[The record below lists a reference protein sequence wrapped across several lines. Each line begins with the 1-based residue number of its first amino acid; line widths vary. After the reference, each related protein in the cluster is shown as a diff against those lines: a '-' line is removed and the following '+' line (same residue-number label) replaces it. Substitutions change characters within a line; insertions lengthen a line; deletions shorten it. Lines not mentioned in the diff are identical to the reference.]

1 MVAEDYAPFD
11 VNVTLKDPGT
21 AALDRTSSSDLVY
34 GARAVITNGGTVYND
49 CGCGGVAY
57 VNVFNTSGSTH
68 SYYQPALVF
77 SDGTTKNGKYVGEAT
92 SHEVGH
98 NLGLNHDG
106 TSSSGYYSGSAP
118 WAPIMG
124 ASYNQPVS
132 QWSKGEYPGANNAQD
147 DLTQIATG
155 AAVRGDE
162 DTSGA
167 IALANGAS
175 ADGVVTRSTDADTYA
190 FTAAGSTTISVANGT
205 PFPDLDVQLRVLD
218 ANGAQ
223 VALVNPATTRVSA
236 TQAAGMSASHTFVAP
251 TSGAVYRAEIR
262 GAGQGTPGT
271 AGAYSAYGSL
281 GTYQV
286 SLSTQTPSG
295 PQPVA
300 VADQSF
306 SRTVGV
312 AGSNQLVATGGSGSY
327 AWSRTGTLPPGL
339 SLSGT
344 GVLSGTPTTAG
355 TYAFTATATSGTSSD
370 VGTVTVTVAGTTSTL
385 AFVTGATLPGAK
397 LRTAYSTVIS
407 VTGGTAPY
415 TWARTSGSLPTGT
428 SLSFSGSTAT
438 LSGTP
443 TNNGKSTFVLRVT
456 AANGAVV
463 SRTFAVVVTNSK

>member
-1 MVAEDYAPFD
+1 M
-11 VNVTLKDPGT
+11 
-21 AALDRTSSSDLVY
+21 
-34 GARAVITNGGTVYND
+34 I
-49 CGCGGVAY
+49 
-57 VNVFNTSGSTH
+57 
-68 SYYQPALVF
+68 Q
-77 SDGTTKNGKYVGEAT
+77 
-92 SHEVGH
+92 
-98 NLGLNHDG
+98 
-106 TSSSGYYSGSAP
+106 
-118 WAPIMG
+118 
-124 ASYNQPVS
+124 
-132 QWSKGEYPGANNAQD
+132 
-147 DLTQIATG
+147 
-155 AAVRGDE
+155 
-162 DTSGA
+162 
-167 IALANGAS
+167 
-175 ADGVVTRSTDADTYA
+175 
-190 FTAAGSTTISVANGT
+190 
-205 PFPDLDVQLRVLD
+205 
-218 ANGAQ
+218 
-223 VALVNPATTRVSA
+223 
-236 TQAAGMSASHTFVAP
+236 
-251 TSGAVYRAEIR
+251 
-262 GAGQGTPGT
+262 GAGQGNPGT
-271 AGAYSAYGSL
+271 AGGYSAYGSL
-281 GTYQV
+281 GNYQV